1 MGSANEWNSRRIGF
15 FGGGMMA
22 AAIIS
27 GLLEGEKIVDEN
39 ILVCEPVEKR
49 RKELEKELGI
59 KCTDNP
65 IEMLRQS
72 DIVFIAVKPDI
83 VRIILK
89 DIAKHEDNNTEG
101 GDRQVFIS
109 ICAGVTLET
118 LMDGRGKR
126 KVARVMPNQPCVVS
140 EAASAYA
147 LNESC
152 AKEDGEAVEYLMG
165 SCGTI
170 VRVSEKNLDG
180 VTGVSGSGPGFV
192 FMMIESM
199 IDGGVRNG
207 LSRDVARELA
217 AQTVLGSA
225 KMVLSMPTTHVAEL
239 RNRVESPGGTTI
251 MGTGVLERGG
261 FRSTV
266 IDAVTAAVER
276 AAELGKK

>member
-1 MGSANEWNSRRIGF
+1 MGSAGEWNSRRIGF

-22 AAIIS
+22 EAIIS
-27 GLLEGEKIVDEN
+27 GLLEGEKIAREK

-49 RKELEKELGI
+49 RKELKEIGI
-59 KCTDNP
+59 ESTGSP
-65 IEMLRQS
+65 IDMLRKS

-83 VRIILK
+83 VSIILK
-89 DIAKHEDNNTEG
+89 DISRHEDTNEG
-101 GDRQVFIS
+101 GDGQLFIS

-118 LMDGRGKR
+118 LMDGRTKR

-152 AKEDGEAVEYLMG
+152 TKEDGEIVEYLMG
-165 SCGTI
+165 SCGLI
-170 VRVSEKNLDG
+170 VKVGEKNLDG

-207 LSRDVARELA
+207 LSRDVARKLA

-266 IDAVTAAVER
+266 IDAVTAAVKR